1 MYQDYRYP
9 NMYSTSPV
17 NYTSHST
24 NMFPHVNNMYEHNKD
39 DRFFPLG
46 ALLLGG
52 VAGAALARP
61 RPVFFPPMPFYGVPF
76 YRPF

>member
-1 MYQDYRYP
+1 
-9 NMYSTSPV
+9 
-17 NYTSHST
+17 
-24 NMFPHVNNMYEHNKD
+24 MYEHNKD